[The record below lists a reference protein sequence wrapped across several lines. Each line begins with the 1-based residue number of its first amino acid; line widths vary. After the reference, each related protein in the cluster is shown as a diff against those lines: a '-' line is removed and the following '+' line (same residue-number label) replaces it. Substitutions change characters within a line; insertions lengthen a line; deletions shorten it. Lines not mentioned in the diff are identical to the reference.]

1 MGNKRQQHPIKLRLR
16 QLHII
21 SFTPYWTFATHDTVG
36 FFRTTIPSISTL
48 VSCPFLPPLRPSL
61 PFHLSEISKHK
72 NQNSLPKVHL
82 TSISIRILYHH
93 HHKCS
98 PIFQYSAI
106 TIIITITIYYLH
118 AVRSIIICHIS
129 GNQIKS
135 FCCLFAFFLS
145 YTFVDVFLDFYIH
158 TCHAISSFW
167 DRTDGYSLITCLTDA

>member
-21 SFTPYWTFATHDTVG
+21 SFTPYWTFITHH
-36 FFRTTIPSISTL
+36 TIDHLHSMISSISTL
-48 VSCPFLPPLRPSL
+48 VSCPFLPLRPSS
-61 PFHLSEISKHK
+61 PFHLSEIPKHK

-135 FCCLFAFFLS
+135 LCCLFAFFLS
-145 YTFVDVFLDFYIH
+145 FHI
-158 TCHAISSFW
+158 C
-167 DRTDGYSLITCLTDA
+167 RCLS